1 MAAAFLPC
9 FSEGSP
15 LRHWPE
21 IWSAIRK
28 NSLRA
33 SRKGLCL
40 VFLTIDIS
48 RNRLRS
54 WYLLENCQRYSG
66 FPGCF
71 WVWYHESQNPVKNG
85 WINSRISHCDDL
97 FWNVCRVCIIL
108 FSDGSMRKP
117 FSFMSIDFF
126 FPFCFNC
133 GKMCIAIFTLPS
145 PSPYHPSGSSQ
156 CTRP

>member
-9 FSEGSP
+9 FPEGSP
-15 LRHWPE
+15 LSHWPE

-28 NSLRA
+28 NRLRA
-33 SRKGLCL
+33 SWKGLCL
-40 VFLTIDIS
+40 VFLTIDIL

-71 WVWYHESQNPVKNG
+71 WIWYHESQNSVKNS
-85 WINSRISHCDDL
+85 WMNSRTSHWDYL
-97 FWNVCRVCIIL
+97 FWNVCRVFIIL

-117 FSFMSIDFF
+117 FFFYVNWFLFSFLF
-126 FPFCFNC
+126 C
-133 GKMCIAIFTLPS
+133 GKMCVTIFK
-145 PSPYHPSGSSQ
+145 
-156 CTRP
+156 CTVQWH